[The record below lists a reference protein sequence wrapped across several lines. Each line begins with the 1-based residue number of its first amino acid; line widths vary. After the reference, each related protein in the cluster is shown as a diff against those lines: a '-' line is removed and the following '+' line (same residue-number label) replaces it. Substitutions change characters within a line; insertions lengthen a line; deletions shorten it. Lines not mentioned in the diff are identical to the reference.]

1 MGRARCFARIVLGA
15 LAATALWTVAAPGA
29 GARDKSF
36 TFPEVAIDATVLPDG
51 SMDLVEHRTFLFSG
65 GEFSVGTYAIDWP
78 HGLVESFAVRQGEQ
92 DLTVRDVTDGPLYQ
106 AEWDFPT
113 FETGRQTFV

>member
-36 TFPEVAIDATVLPDG
+36 TFPEVRIDATVLPDG
-51 SMDLVEHRTFLFSG
+51 SMDLVEHRTFLFTG
-65 GEFSVGTYAIDWP
+65 GECSVGTFGIDWP
-78 HGLVESFAVRQGEQ
+78 HDLVERFGVQQ
-92 DLTVRDVTDGPLYQ
+92 DGAPLTTRDMSEGRFFQ
-106 AEWDFPT
+106 AEWDFP
-113 FETGRQTFV
+113 